1 MPRLDGISQY
11 ENRITKV
18 GKGTRPAEAGSTE
31 PTRQGGTALAKGTVF
46 EGVATRM
53 KDGYVTLS
61 LNNGQS
67 MRARMASGVS
77 VRLGEPVLFEVQSNQ
92 DNQITIKQVPVASEY
107 NPTLQ
112 KALTAAGLS
121 LTEQNIHMVD
131 MMMRNQMPIDKNSLL
146 AMARTVQAHPQANLE
161 TLVQM
166 RKLDF
171 PITEMSL
178 QQFEAYKGGDHALV
192 TQLSQIME
200 QLPSLLGE
208 TGLSEGALFDLQNRI
223 LGALEL
229 APRDSVQGQVPAG
242 QEGQEAAG
250 TMGADGMEGAD
261 ALAGAG
267 QVSDKEMGPGADGIT
282 VKAALAGEAQA
293 SDALPGLKVDG
304 IQVKGGQGQPDQV
317 NGEPG
322 GKGSIISDGTQE
334 SAGRAGSPVQGDTA
348 APGGVQAGAFLSEAG
363 WNSLEQQLL
372 EITGMQE
379 DARMFPEGALNRN
392 LGAGEL
398 LRAIQEHLGQLG
410 GENSQAFQKL
420 FRGREYQGLLRQAM
434 MEQWLLEP
442 GQVESRENMDRLYA
456 RMNRQMAHLEQ
467 LMQNMGKGMSPLGRE
482 VAQVRGNLEM
492 MQQMNQ
498 LFNYVQIPL
507 KLQGQNAHSDLY
519 VYTNKK
525 KLLDKEGELS
535 ALLHLELDHL
545 GTTDVQIKMLG
556 SKVNTHFYL
565 ADDVSL
571 QLVEQHIESLTRRL
585 QDKGYQCSIKVQKQE
600 NQEQKTDVVMD
611 FLTREAPV
619 GKLQRYSFDVK
630 A

>member
-11 ENRITKV
+11 DNRITKV
-18 GKGTRPAEAGSTE
+18 GKSSRPAEAGSTE
-31 PTRQGGTALAKGTVF
+31 SARQGGTTLAKGTVF

-61 LNNGQS
+61 LDNGQS

-112 KALTAAGLS
+112 KALTAAGLP

-178 QQFEAYKGGDHALV
+178 QQFEAYKGGDHALL
-192 TQLSQIME
+192 TQFSRIME
-200 QLPSLLGE
+200 QLPQLLGE
-208 TGLSEGALFDLQNRI
+208 TGLSEGALFALQNRI

-229 APRDSVQGQVPAG
+229 VPGDSIKGQALSG

-250 TMGADGMEGAD
+250 AMGADGVEGAD
-261 ALAGAG
+261 TPAGAG
-267 QVSDKEMGPGADGIT
+267 QISDKALGPGVDGST

-293 SDALPGLKVDG
+293 SDPLPGLKADG
-304 IQVKGGQGQPDQV
+304 SQINGGQGQPDPV

-322 GKGSIISDGTQE
+322 GKANIVSDGTQE
-334 SAGRAGSPVQGDTA
+334 FTGRADSPAQADAV
-348 APGGVQAGAFLSEAG
+348 APGGAQAGTFLSEAG

-372 EITGMQE
+372 GISGMQE
-379 DARMFPEGALNRN
+379 DVRLFPEGALNRS
-392 LGAGEL
+392 LGAGEI
-398 LRAIQEHLGQLG
+398 LRVIQEHLGKLN
-410 GENSQAFQKL
+410 GESSQAFQKL
-420 FRGREYQGLLRQAM
+420 FQGREYQGLLRQAM
-434 MEQWLLEP
+434 AEQWLLEP
-442 GQVESRENMDRLYA
+442 GQVESKENMDRLYA

-467 LMQNMGKGMSPLGRE
+467 LMQNMGKEASPLGRE

-492 MQQMNQ
+492 MQQINQ
-498 LFNYVQIPL
+498 LFSYVQIPL

-535 ALLHLELDHL
+535 ALLHLDLDHL

-565 ADDVSL
+565 ADDISL
-571 QLVEQHIESLTRRL
+571 QLVEQHIGSLTRRL

-600 NQEQKTDVVMD
+600 NQEQKTDIVMD
-611 FLTREAPV
+611 FLKQEAPV

>member
-11 ENRITKV
+11 ENHITKV
-18 GKGTRPAEAGSTE
+18 GKSSRPAEAGSTE
-31 PTRQGGTALAKGTVF
+31 PSRQGGTSLAKGTVF

-61 LNNGQS
+61 LDNGQS
-67 MRARMASGVS
+67 VRARMASGVS

-92 DNQITIKQVPVASEY
+92 DKQITIKQVPVASEY

-112 KALTAAGLS
+112 KALTAAGLP

-178 QQFEAYKGGDHALV
+178 MQFEAYKSGDHALV
-192 TQLSQIME
+192 TQFSRIME
-200 QLPSLLGE
+200 QLPQLLGE
-208 TGLSEGALFDLQNRI
+208 PGLSEGALFDMQNRI

-229 APRDSVQGQVPAG
+229 TPGDSVQG

-250 TMGADGMEGAD
+250 AVGANGMEGIGTMP
-261 ALAGAG
+261 GAG
-267 QVSDKEMGPGADGIT
+267 QISDTAMGVDGSQ
-282 VKAALAGEAQA
+282 VKAALAGETPAG
-293 SDALPGLKVDG
+293 DALLELKADG
-304 IQVKGGQGQPDQV
+304 SQVNGGQGQADTI
-317 NGEPG
+317 NGEAG
-322 GKGSIISDGTQE
+322 GRGSIVPDGTQE
-334 SAGRAGSPVQGDTA
+334 PTGRADIPT
-348 APGGVQAGAFLSEAG
+348 QADVAVPEGARPGAFLSEPG

-379 DARMFPEGALNRN
+379 DARLFPEGVLNRS

-398 LRAIQEHLGQLG
+398 LKAIQEHLGKLG
-410 GENSQAFQKL
+410 GESSKAFQKL
-420 FRGREYQGLLRQAM
+420 FQGREYQGLLRQAM
-434 MEQWLLEP
+434 VEQWLLEP

-467 LMQNMGKGMSPLGRE
+467 LMQNMGKEASPLGRE

-556 SKVNTHFYL
+556 NKVNTHFYL

-571 QLVEQHIESLTRRL
+571 QLVEQHVESLTRRL
-585 QDKGYQCSIKVQKQE
+585 QDKGYECSIKVQKQE
-600 NQEQKTDVVMD
+600 NQEQNTDIVMD

>member
-11 ENRITKV
+11 ENHITKV
-18 GKGTRPAEAGSTE
+18 GKSSRPAEAGSTE
-31 PTRQGGTALAKGTVF
+31 PSRQGGTSLAKGTVF

-61 LNNGQS
+61 LDNGQS
-67 MRARMASGVS
+67 VRARMASGVS

-112 KALTAAGLS
+112 KALTAAGLP

-178 QQFEAYKGGDHALV
+178 MQFEAYKSGDHALV
-192 TQLSQIME
+192 TQFSRIME
-200 QLPSLLGE
+200 QLPQLLGE
-208 TGLSEGALFDLQNRI
+208 PGLSEGALFDMQNRI

-229 APRDSVQGQVPAG
+229 TPGDSVEGQELVG

-250 TMGADGMEGAD
+250 AMGTNGMEGTGTMSEAGQISDNAMGADGSM
-261 ALAGAG
+261 
-267 QVSDKEMGPGADGIT
+267 
-282 VKAALAGEAQA
+282 VKADLAGEAQVG
-293 SDALPGLKVDG
+293 DALSGLRADG
-304 IQVKGGQGQPDQV
+304 GQVNGGQGQPDLV

-322 GKGSIISDGTQE
+322 GKGSIVPDGTQE
-334 SAGRAGSPVQGDTA
+334 PTGPAGIPT
-348 APGGVQAGAFLSEAG
+348 QADVAVPEGTRPSAFLSEAG
-363 WNSLEQQLL
+363 WSSLEQQLL
-372 EITGMQE
+372 EITGMQK
-379 DARMFPEGALNRN
+379 DARLFPEGVLNRS

-398 LRAIQEHLGQLG
+398 LKAIQEHLGKLG
-410 GENSQAFQKL
+410 GESSKAFQKL
-420 FRGREYQGLLRQAM
+420 FQGREYQGLLRQAM
-434 MEQWLLEP
+434 VEQWLLEP

-467 LMQNMGKGMSPLGRE
+467 LMQNMGKETSPLGRE

-571 QLVEQHIESLTRRL
+571 QLVEQHVESLTRRL
-585 QDKGYQCSIKVQKQE
+585 QDKGYECSIKVQKQE
-600 NQEQKTDVVMD
+600 NQEQNTDIVMD